1 LIGANLAVFRPAPQ
15 SAIADLQLGTGF
27 GAPRASGDG
36 LVDQSNCGLAMWGAD
51 HASSSPPPPDRMS
64 LFSENEQRGRL
75 GQSAA
80 LARQF
85 FDPFLLFL
93 RRLTKARSAG
103 AIPIVCLF
111 TR

>member
-1 LIGANLAVFRPAPQ
+1 
-15 SAIADLQLGTGF
+15 
-27 GAPRASGDG
+27 
-36 LVDQSNCGLAMWGAD
+36 
-51 HASSSPPPPDRMS
+51 MS